1 MVKTNVMRLLD
12 KAKIK
17 YQAFEYEFDENDL
30 SGTHAADFL
39 RIDHKTFFKTLAVKD
54 NKNNIYVF
62 CLSVEGEL
70 DLKKAAI
77 ITKSKSVEM
86 LHVADLL
93 KTVGYMR
100 GACSPIGMK
109 KLFKTTFHL
118 TAENYEKI
126 FFSAGKVGYQ
136 VELSLPDIKKLVPY
150 TLCDLIVEKS

>member
-1 MVKTNVMRLLD
+1 MTKTNVMRLLD
-12 KAKIK
+12 KAKIN

-39 RIDHKTFFKTLAVKD
+39 KIPHRIFYKTLAVKD
-54 NKNNIYVF
+54 NKNQIFVF
-62 CLSVEGEL
+62 CLSVEDEL

-77 ITKSKSVEM
+77 CTKSKSVEM

-109 KLFKTTFHL
+109 KKFPTFFDS
-118 TAENYEKI
+118 KI
-126 FFSAGKVGYQ
+126 LGEQEIFVSAGTRGVALK
-136 VELSLPDIKKLVPY
+136 LSTTDLLNFTSAKTENVIK
-150 TLCDLIVEKS
+150 